1 MIQTKTGDALLVNL
15 VKVWESYN
23 IYSKMMDR
31 SFDYLNRY
39 YLKNSELKMVGE
51 TCSHMFHEQIYSNER
66 KRAITEAILDQIS
79 NDRQG
84 NAINKEI
91 VKKNIQV
98 FVDLGL
104 IKPKPMRDSKQNV
117 FYWAGD
123 RNLSVYDDF
132 FEVQF
137 LKKT

>member
-1 MIQTKTGDALLVNL
+1 
-15 VKVWESYN
+15 
-23 IYSKMMDR
+23 MMDR

-51 TCSHMFHEQIYSNER
+51 TCSHMFHEQIYSNDR
-66 KRAITEAILDQIS
+66 KRTITEAILDQIS

-84 NAINKEI
+84 NAINKDI

-104 IKPKPMRDSKQNV
+104 IKPKPMRDAKQNV

-137 LKKT
+137 LKQT